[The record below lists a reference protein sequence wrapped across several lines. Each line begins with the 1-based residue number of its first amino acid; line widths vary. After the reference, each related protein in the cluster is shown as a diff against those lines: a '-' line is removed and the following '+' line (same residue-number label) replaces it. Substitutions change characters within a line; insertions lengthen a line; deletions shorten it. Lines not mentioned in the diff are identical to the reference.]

1 MSKVSTEDLVAAPG
15 ARPRAARELLRAMR
29 PRQWVKNAFVF
40 AAIAFSEERLWQ
52 FWNPQV
58 GPGPLLRVIGA
69 FIAFCMA
76 ASAIY
81 LVNDLVDIEKDRA
94 HPKKRNRPF
103 ASGRLSPQVG
113 MVAAAALII
122 AVFPLALA
130 LDSEGGALDWSFLSV
145 LIIYILVQGFL
156 YTYWLKNVV
165 ILDILIL
172 AAGFVLRAVGGAA
185 VLDVMITP
193 WLLLCMLLLALFLG
207 IGKRRHEL
215 TLLEGGAG
223 EHRRILQEYSV
234 PMLDQMM
241 SIVTASIIM
250 AYSITAFLAPVAPQ
264 EPYPMLMATIPFV
277 IYAIFRYLYLIYQR
291 GEGGAPDELIL
302 KDLPLAGSVVLW
314 GITVLGVL
322 LLFPN

>member
-1 MSKVSTEDLVAAPG
+1 MNNLSTD
-15 ARPRAARELLRAMR
+15 RPIGERVERPNVARELLKAMR
-29 PRQWVKNAFVF
+29 PKQWVKNVFVF
-40 AAIAFSEERLWQ
+40 AAIAFSEQRLWR
-52 FWNPQV
+52 FWDPAV
-58 GPGPLLRVIGA
+58 GPEQLLRVIGA
-69 FIAFCMA
+69 FVAFCMA

-103 ASGRLSPQVG
+103 ASGRLSPAIG
-113 MVAAAALII
+113 MAAATLLIVAVLPFAYLLSPAFLGVLVAYI
-122 AVFPLALA
+122 A
-130 LDSEGGALDWSFLSV
+130 
-145 LIIYILVQGFL
+145 VQGFL

-165 ILDILIL
+165 LMDILVL

-185 VLDVMITP
+185 VLTDVAITP

-241 SIVTASIIM
+241 SIVTASIVM

-264 EPYPMLMATIPFV
+264 EPYPMLMITIPFV

-291 GEGGAPDELIL
+291 GEGGAPDELLL
-302 KDLPLAGSVVLW
+302 KDLPLASSVVLW
-314 GITVLGVL
+314 GISVLGVL